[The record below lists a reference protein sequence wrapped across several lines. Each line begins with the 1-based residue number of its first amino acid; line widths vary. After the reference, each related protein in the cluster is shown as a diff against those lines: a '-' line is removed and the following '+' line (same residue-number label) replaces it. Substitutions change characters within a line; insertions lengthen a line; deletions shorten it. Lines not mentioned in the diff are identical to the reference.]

1 MAYIY
6 ESPDKGKTIYRRE
19 FNNYKKRE
27 KIMQMMSLFD
37 YLGHAAGSELGR
49 QVAEAASMSRV
60 KSEMREISNPKYTGK
75 VMLYPK
81 AFLDLYFKNNLNEGA
96 SGKQLLRG

>member
-6 ESPDKGKTIYRRE
+6 ESPDKGKTIYKRE

-81 AFLDLYFKNNLNEGA
+81 AFLDLYFKNNLNEGTN
-96 SGKQLLRG
+96 GKQLLRG